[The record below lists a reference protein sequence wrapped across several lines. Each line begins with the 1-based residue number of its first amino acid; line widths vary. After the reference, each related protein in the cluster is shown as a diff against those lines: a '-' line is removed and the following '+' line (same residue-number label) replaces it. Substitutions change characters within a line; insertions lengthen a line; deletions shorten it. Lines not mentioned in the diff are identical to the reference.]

1 MNPIEKYPKFLSPSS
16 LSMYEHMPITFY
28 LTRMAPDP
36 LKVESNT
43 TATSLGTAI
52 DGEIKLH
59 ICNEFGWTE
68 KIRDRILS
76 DIFDPLQ
83 RKRNSKLSLER
94 LLFENIPKADM
105 ETLALGRA
113 IGRVYCNGPMYKSLN
128 IVDIEYHP
136 RFSITDGSPINNVPI
151 YCKLDA
157 TVAIPD
163 PTDSRN
169 NLWIPLDW
177 KSTSGSPEQGYMM
190 LHDARKCAGFSGGWH
205 NKFRPGITFGEINPS
220 WDSQLLTYHM
230 AIQHYKTNIAVDV
243 SDIPVG
249 LPAMIEQICVGS
261 SIRVARFVGTC
272 GSPKLLYD
280 RYSSMWRDIHSGAF
294 TRRLIDNRML
304 LEHFASKERF
314 Y

>member
-1 MNPIEKYPKFLSPSS
+1 
-16 LSMYEHMPITFY
+16 MYEHMPITFY
-28 LTRMAPDP
+28 LTRMAPGP
-36 LKVESNT
+36 LKIEGNT
-43 TATSLGTAI
+43 QATSLGTAI

-68 KIRDRILS
+68 RIRDRILS

-83 RKRNSKLSLER
+83 RERSSALSLER

-136 RFSITDGSPINNVPI
+136 RFEIAYNGQSVPI

-163 PTDSRN
+163 PTDSTR

-190 LHDARKCAGFSGGWH
+190 LHDPRKAPVGGEWH
-205 NKFRPGITFGEINPS
+205 NKYRPGITFGEINAS
-220 WDSQLLTYHM
+220 WDAQLLTYHM
-230 AIQHYKTNIAVDV
+230 AIQHYKKGGVIDV
-243 SDIPVG
+243 ADIPVG

-261 SIRVARFVGTC
+261 SIRVARFIGMC
-272 GSPKLLYD
+272 GSPKLLYN
-280 RYSSMWRDIHSGAF
+280 RYAAMWRDIHSGAYVS
-294 TRRLIDNRML
+294 RLIDNRML
-304 LEHFASKERF
+304 LEHFAGKERF

>member
-1 MNPIEKYPKFLSPSS
+1 
-16 LSMYEHMPITFY
+16 MYEHMPITFY
-28 LTRMAPDP
+28 LTRMAPNP
-36 LKVESNT
+36 LKIEGNT
-43 TATSLGTAI
+43 QATSLGTAI

-68 KIRDRILS
+68 RIRDRILS

-83 RKRNSKLSLER
+83 RERSSTLSLER

-136 RFSITDGSPINNVPI
+136 RFSITESVSDGSRSDLSSKIAMSVPI

-163 PTDSRN
+163 PSDSRN

-190 LHDARKCAGFSGGWH
+190 LHPGGEWH
-205 NKFRPGITFGEINPS
+205 NKYRPGVTFGEINPS

-230 AIQHYKTNIAVDV
+230 AIAYYKKGGVIDV
-243 SDIPVG
+243 NDVPCG

-280 RYSSMWRDIHSGAF
+280 RYAAMWRDIHSGAF
-294 TRRLIDNRML
+294 TRALIDNRML
-304 LEHFASKERF
+304 LEHFAGKERF